1 MSSDKI
7 KIRIICTTGRKPNE
21 EEGELQSLNVF
32 FIIPMIP
39 DSNYHRFRWSPIPMI
54 TDSNHLCLW
63 QRQGPWSSDRSLEQQ
78 GLWNS
83 INVEKIIWF
92 RFCICCC
99 LNMHFLSSFPNV
111 AASSD
116 IERIARDES
125 RMDVIFIGLAAFEI
139 AAFFAAVFDATRVC
153 VAFGP

>member
-54 TDSNHLCLW
+54 TDSNDLCLW

-83 INVEKIIWF
+83 RNVDKII
-92 RFCICCC
+92 
-99 LNMHFLSSFPNV
+99 
-111 AASSD
+111 SSD

-139 AAFFAAVFDATRVC
+139 AAFFAAVFDATRFC